1 MSGNGFIKLYRSM
14 IDWEWFQDAN
24 ATRVFLYLLLDANH
38 KANRW
43 MGKEIL
49 PGQTV
54 TSYQIISKK
63 TGISVQSVRTAI
75 SKLKSTGE
83 ITSQSTNKY
92 TLITI
97 ENWAS
102 YQSEDCKS
110 TSNLTND
117 QQTTGQCSQFI
128 NRKTTSKST
137 SKISPETPKPEGFT
151 DLTESELT
159 SNLTFNQQATNKQLT
174 TNKNDKNDKKNIYG
188 SFGNVK
194 LTDDELQKLKDK
206 YGDWQKKIDD
216 LSAYIASKGKRYVS
230 HYATILTWARKD
242 EPEVRQKKYVN

>member
-92 TLITI
+92 TLVTVV
-97 ENWAS
+97 NWAS
-102 YQSEDCKS
+102 YQSDDETL
-110 TSNLTND
+110 TS
-117 QQTTGQCSQFI
+117 
-128 NRKTTSKST
+128 KTTST
-137 SKISPETPKPEGFT
+137 ATN
-151 DLTESELT
+151 D
-159 SNLTFNQQATNKQLT
+159 QQATNKQLT

-206 YGDWQKKIDD
+206 YPDWQKKIDD
-216 LSAYIASKGKRYVS
+216 LSAYIASKGKRYAS

>member
-38 KANRW
+38 KTNRW
-43 MGKEIL
+43 MGKEIF

-83 ITSQSTNKY
+83 ITSKSTNKY
-92 TLITI
+92 TLITVA
-97 ENWAS
+97 NWAS
-102 YQSEDCKS
+102 YQSDDEIP
-110 TSNLTND
+110 TSKTTITATND
-117 QQTTGQCSQFI
+117 
-128 NRKTTSKST
+128 
-137 SKISPETPKPEGFT
+137 
-151 DLTESELT
+151 
-159 SNLTFNQQATNKQLT
+159 QQATNKQLT

-206 YGDWQKKIDD
+206 YPDWQKKIDD
-216 LSAYIASKGKRYVS
+216 LSAYVASKGKRYAS

-242 EPEVRQKKYVN
+242 EPAEVKQKKYVN

>member
-38 KANRW
+38 SQKRW

-92 TLITI
+92 TLVTVV
-97 ENWAS
+97 NWAS
-102 YQSEDCKS
+102 YQSDDETL
-110 TSNLTND
+110 TS
-117 QQTTGQCSQFI
+117 
-128 NRKTTSKST
+128 KTTST
-137 SKISPETPKPEGFT
+137 ATN
-151 DLTESELT
+151 D
-159 SNLTFNQQATNKQLT
+159 QQATNKQLT

-206 YGDWQKKIDD
+206 YPNWQKKIDD
-216 LSAYIASKGKRYVS
+216 LSAYVASTGKRYAS
-230 HYATILTWARKD
+230 HYATILSWARKD
-242 EPEVRQKKYVN
+242 EPAEVKQKKYVN